1 MLKYKAWLKEE
12 MVMVTVSSIFPPDY
26 ISVSHE
32 SVVEHGDKGKFIKT
46 IYPYNEICLI
56 PYLNI
61 NDINGRE
68 LYLGDRVMYAN
79 EEYAIVWNDTFM
91 RVELVN
97 EFKRISLYKKMDLT
111 YVGNI
116 YEVE

>member
-12 MVMVTVSSIFPPDY
+12 MVIVTVSSIFPPKY
-26 ISVSHE
+26 ISVNPE
-32 SVVEHGDKGKFIKT
+32 CIAEQIKQGKYIKT
-46 IYPYNEICLI
+46 IYSYDEVCLL

-61 NDINGRE
+61 NDVNGRE
-68 LYLGDRVMYAN
+68 LYLGDRVMYQD
-79 EEYAIVWNDTFM
+79 EEYAIVWNETFM
-91 RVELVN
+91 RLMLVN
-97 EFKRISLYKKMDLT
+97 EFRQESLHKKIKLT